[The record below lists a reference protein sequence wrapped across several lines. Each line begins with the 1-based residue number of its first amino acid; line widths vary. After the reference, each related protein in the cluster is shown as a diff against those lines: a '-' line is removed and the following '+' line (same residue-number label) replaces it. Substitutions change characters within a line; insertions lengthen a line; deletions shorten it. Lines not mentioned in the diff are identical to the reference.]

1 MTEEVNKYKINQPE
15 TPFPMRGDLAKRE
28 PAWLKS
34 WTDKKLYQRIRASR
48 KGKTKFILHDGPPYA
63 NGDIHIGHAVNKILK
78 DIIVKS
84 KTFAGYDA
92 PYVPGWDCHGLPIEL
107 VVEKAHGKNID
118 PAKFR
123 ELCRAYAAEQV
134 EKQKKDFIRLG
145 VLGDWD
151 NPYLTMD
158 FKTEADI
165 MRALGTIQE
174 NGYLYQGS
182 KPVHWCV
189 DCGSALAEAEVEY
202 EDVNSPAIDVGFKV
216 VDNTAIKRNF
226 RPFQI
231 ISDEDQ
237 KRLVSDK
244 EFDEALRNYQ
254 AYAVIWTTTPW
265 TLPANQA
272 VCVNTQVDY
281 ALVEANQKLYIL
293 ASNLVDSA
301 MKRYGIENYKCI
313 ATSWG
318 GGDLEL
324 DPDFVQSEENTFG
337 LNPFPLH
344 HPFETRQVPLISGDH
359 VTTEAGTGLVHT
371 AAAHGNDD
379 WLVMKANYPN
389 EKPRILMGG
398 DGKFFNSDLVEF
410 EAIRGLFYKK
420 ANDVILDKL
429 QENGV
434 LFSPRDATI
443 RHSFPHCWRHK
454 TPLMQLATH
463 QWFIGM
469 DQHWCTR
476 IVKRVHDLTSGKL
489 DSNETIMERAIPSF
503 SIRQYSNS
511 RENGKLVSFSEE
523 RYRDNDLN
531 MRVRSLKAVENT
543 QFFPAWGRARL
554 EAMIKNRPDWCVS
567 RQRNWGVP
575 MPFFVHKETGEP
587 HPQTA
592 DLLEAACLLVEKT
605 GVEAWFSLDEAA
617 FLQANTSA
625 DSRAINGEYKKVTY
639 TLDVWFDSGATHAA
653 VLKKR
658 PELNYPA
665 DMYLEGSDQHRGWFQ
680 SSLLTGCAIDG
691 RAPYKALLT
700 HGFVVDGAGHKM
712 SKSKGNVVAP
722 QKVMEQYGADIL
734 RLWVAATDYSG
745 ELNISDEILKRV
757 ADSYRKIR
765 NTAKFLLA
773 NIADFDAKKDLLK
786 VDEWL
791 EIDRYALYLTQK
803 LQTEVLAD
811 YDRYEFHLAV
821 QKLVSFCSDDLGAFY
836 LDILKDRLYTSG
848 ENSFERRAAQSA
860 LHHITHT
867 FMRLIAPI
875 LSFTADEIW
884 AALNLGEDKSV
895 FEELWYDLP
904 AHGLQANRIA
914 AWAAIIAARADAA
927 KEIEVLRS
935 AGQVGSSLQAEL
947 EFHATEASFVAMN
960 SLGDDLRFVTITS
973 SAKVVKVAKE
983 SEQKIVVTASKY
995 KKCERCWHYVSD
1007 VGSDA
1012 EHSTICKRCVTNL
1025 FGKPARRKYA

>member
-1 MTEEVNKYKINQPE
+1 MTEDVNKDQNKYKINQPE

-28 PAWLKS
+28 PAWLKQ
-34 WTDKKLYQRIRASR
+34 WQDKKLYERIRKAR
-48 KGKTKFILHDGPPYA
+48 KGAKKFILHDGPPYA

-78 DIIVKS
+78 DIIIKS
-84 KTFAGYDA
+84 KTMSGFDA

-107 VVEKAHGKNID
+107 VVEKIHGKNID

-165 MRALGTIQE
+165 MRALGEIQK

-216 VDNTAIKRNF
+216 VNN
-226 RPFQI
+226 
-231 ISDEDQ
+231 E
-237 KRLVSDK
+237 LVNRI
-244 EFDEALRNYQ
+244 FGAEAKGSI
-254 AYAVIWTTTPW
+254 YAVIWTTTPW

-272 VCVNTQVDY
+272 VSVNAELDY
-281 ALVEANQKLYIL
+281 ALYEINNGLYIIVAKEL
-293 ASNLVDSA
+293 LDGSVS
-301 MKRYGIENYKCI
+301 KYGFAENSSKFFHTCKG
-313 ATSWG
+313 S
-318 GGDLEL
+318 DLK
-324 DPDFVQSEENTFG
+324 G
-337 LNPFPLH
+337 LQLQ
-344 HPFETRQVPLISGDH
+344 HPFDNRQVPVICGDH

-379 WLVMKANYPN
+379 WLVMKANFPN

-398 DGKFFNSDLVEF
+398 DGKFFNSDLVEL
-410 EAIRGLFYKK
+410 EGIRGLSRQE
-420 ANDVILDKL
+420 ANKVILAKM
-429 QENGV
+429 QENGT
-434 LFSPRDATI
+434 LLASARLN
-443 RHSFPHCWRHK
+443 HSFPHCWRHK

-469 DQHWCTR
+469 EVPSLAARKKSDELAESDNVDNLTTKQQAQIWTE
-476 IVKRVHDLTSGKL
+476 DLESEL
-489 DSNETIMERAIPSF
+489 
-503 SIRQYSNS
+503 
-511 RENGKLVSFSEE
+511 REIA
-523 RYRDNDLN
+523 
-531 MRVRSLKAVENT
+531 LKAVDVT
-543 QFFPAWGRARL
+543 QFFPSWGHARL

-592 DLLEAACLLVEKT
+592 ELLEAACLLVEKS

-625 DSRAINGEYKKVTY
+625 ASKAINAEFKKVTY
-639 TLDVWFDSGATHAA
+639 TLDVWFDSGATHLA
-653 VLKKR
+653 VLRSPKHPTLSEEANKR
-658 PELNYPA
+658 AAQGKPVA
-665 DMYLEGSDQHRGWFQ
+665 DLYLEGSDQHRGWFQ

-691 RAPYKALLT
+691 RAPYNALLT
-700 HGFVVDGAGHKM
+700 HGFVVDGSGHKM

-722 QKVMEQYGADIL
+722 QKVMDTYGADIL
-734 RLWVAATDYSG
+734 RLWAASTDYSG
-745 ELNISDEILKRV
+745 ELTISDEILKRV

-765 NTAKFLLA
+765 NTCKFLLA
-773 NIADFDAKKDLLK
+773 NIADFDANKDLLP
-786 VDEWL
+786 VEQWL

-848 ENSFERRAAQSA
+848 ENSLARRAAQST

-884 AALNLGEDKSV
+884 QTLKLGEQSV
-895 FEELWYDLP
+895 FEDAWYELP
-904 AHGLQANRIA
+904 KHGLNTSDIEQWEDVINVRALVNKKIEEKRA
-914 AWAAIIAARADAA
+914 AG
-927 KEIEVLRS
+927 L
-935 AGQVGSSLQAEL
+935 VGSSLQSEIDIYAQAETYESL
-947 EFHATEASFVAMN
+947 SRLQAALHFV
-960 SLGDDLRFVTITS
+960 LITS
-973 SAKVVKVAKE
+973 R
-983 SEQKIVVTASKY
+983 VTLHKATGAGLDIQVTPSSKQ
-995 KKCERCWHYVSD
+995 KCERCWHYRAD
-1007 VGSDA
+1007 VGSHA
-1012 EHSTICKRCVTNL
+1012 EHPTICGRCVSNL
-1025 FGKPARRKYA
+1025 FGAGEVRKYA

>member
-1 MTEEVNKYKINQPE
+1 MTDETNKDLKYKINQPE
-15 TPFPMRGDLAKRE
+15 TSFPMRGDLAKRE
-28 PAWLKS
+28 PAWLKQ
-34 WTDKKLYQRIRASR
+34 WQDKKLYERIRASR
-48 KGKTKFILHDGPPYA
+48 KGAKKFILHDGPPYA

-84 KTFAGYDA
+84 KTMSGFDA

-107 VVEKAHGKNID
+107 MVEKTHGKEMA

-134 EKQKKDFIRLG
+134 QRQTKDFIRLG

-165 MRALGTIQE
+165 MRALGEIYT

-216 VDNTAIKRNF
+216 VNNSAIRRIFSLRDLEFN
-226 RPFQI
+226 
-231 ISDEDQ
+231 
-237 KRLVSDK
+237 VSVEGK
-244 EFDEALRNYQ
+244 AV
-254 AYAVIWTTTPW
+254 YAVIWTTTPW

-272 VCVNTQVDY
+272 VSVNPEFEY
-281 ALVEANQKLYIL
+281 GLYSTDVGVFIL
-293 ASNLVDSA
+293 ATELAKTANSGNDTQSIILPPLLA
-301 MKRYGIENYKCI
+301 RYG
-313 ATSWG
+313 ATVCSLIG
-318 GGDLEL
+318 VCKGSDLKGMQL
-324 DPDFVQSEENTFG
+324 Q
-337 LNPFPLH
+337 
-344 HPFETRQVPLISGDH
+344 HPFDNRQVPIICGEH

-379 WLVMKANYPN
+379 WLVMKVNFPN

-410 EAIRGLFYKK
+410 EAIRGLTRQE
-420 ANDVILDKL
+420 ANKVILAKM
-429 QENGV
+429 QENGTLLASV
-434 LFSPRDATI
+434 RLN
-443 RHSFPHCWRHK
+443 HSFPHCWRHK

-469 DQHWCTR
+469 NTLPSPAGGRGAGGEGYVNDETAKNLPHPNPLPQGEG
-476 IVKRVHDLTSGKL
+476 ISLRVTANAAVD
-489 DSNETIMERAIPSF
+489 ETE
-503 SIRQYSNS
+503 
-511 RENGKLVSFSEE
+511 
-523 RYRDNDLN
+523 
-531 MRVRSLKAVENT
+531 
-543 QFFPAWGRARL
+543 FFPAWGRARL

-592 DLLEAACLLVEKT
+592 HLLEAAALLVKKS
-605 GVEAWFSLDEAA
+605 GVEAWFSLDEDA
-617 FLQANTSA
+617 FLQANTDA
-625 DSRAINGEYKKVTY
+625 TSRALNHDYKKVTY
-639 TLDVWFDSGATHAA
+639 TLDVWFDSGATHYA
-653 VLKKR
+653 VLR
-658 PELNYPA
+658 SHPA
-665 DMYLEGSDQHRGWFQ
+665 FKEEVLHRLANNKPAADLYLEGSDQHRGWFQ

-691 RAPYKALLT
+691 RAPYEALLT

-722 QKVMEQYGADIL
+722 QKVMDTYGTDIL
-734 RLWVAATDYSG
+734 RLWAASTDYSA
-745 ELNISDEILKRV
+745 ELTISDEILKRV

-773 NIADFDAKKDLLK
+773 NIADFDASKDLLA
-786 VDEWL
+786 VNEWL
-791 EIDRYALYLTQK
+791 EIDRYALYLTHQ
-803 LQTEVLAD
+803 LQEEIATKKDEHGND
-811 YDRYEFHLAV
+811 ISYYGKYEFHLAV
-821 QKLVSFCSDDLGAFY
+821 QKLVSFCSDDLGSFY

-848 ENSFERRAAQSA
+848 ENSPARRAAQSA

-884 AALNLGEDKSV
+884 HTLNLGEDKSV
-895 FEELWYDLP
+895 FEDVWYALPDNQLTRLRKDSWKTIRDLREMVNKS
-904 AHGLQANRIA
+904 LEE
-914 AWAAIIAARADAA
+914 
-927 KEIEVLRS
+927 KRS
-935 AGQVGSSLQAEL
+935 TGVIGSSLVAEL
-947 EFHATEASFVAMN
+947 EIVCGSRGIFEAFT
-960 SLGDDLRFVTITS
+960 SLGDDLRFVFIVS
-973 SAKVVKVAKE
+973 KVQLKYEEGALPIRVAA
-983 SEQKIVVTASKY
+983 VFASPH
-995 KKCERCWHYVSD
+995 KKCERCWHYRAD
-1007 VGSDA
+1007 VGADA
-1012 EHSTICKRCVTNL
+1012 NHPTICSRCVSNL
-1025 FGKPARRKYA
+1025 FGAGEARKYA